1 MNWIDI
7 VIIVLLLTSIIIGAK
22 KGMVREISALLI
34 FLAAGITSIA
44 TIDRFAAWLSTQM
57 GMSSLISTFFSFMLL
72 LAISYAAFKLAGI
85 LFYKI
90 ASLKS
95 MGKQDQMGGALVGF
109 VRGWVA
115 VGFLV
120 MLTFLLPMPEK
131 FYTAFEKSF
140 IGPLAAKTVPMIYES
155 TSLIH
160 PKSPSFIDKM
170 QTTILASQGPLD
182 NGKQDAYRV
191 LYQMERFFT
200 LSGDKTTTKT

>member
-7 VIIVLLLTSIIIGAK
+7 VIIALLLASIIIGAK

-44 TIDRFAAWLSTQM
+44 TIDRFAAWLTEQM

-72 LAISYAAFKLAGI
+72 LAISYAAFKLAGL

-131 FYTAFEKSF
+131 FYASFEKSF
-140 IGPLAAKTVPMIYES
+140 IGPLAAKTVPLIYES

-182 NGKQDAYRV
+182 SGKQDAYRV

-200 LSGDKTTTKT
+200 LGGDKTTTKT